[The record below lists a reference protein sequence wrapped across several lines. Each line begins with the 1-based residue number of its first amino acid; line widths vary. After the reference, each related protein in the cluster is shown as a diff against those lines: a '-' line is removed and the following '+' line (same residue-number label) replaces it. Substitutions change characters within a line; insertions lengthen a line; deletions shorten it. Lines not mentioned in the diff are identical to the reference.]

1 MTPLYPLLFKQSLHL
16 VIKTVLDFLTLNMY
30 QCFVKPF
37 CHKRDTTIM
46 DEKLEKHYDN
56 WESYLRRA
64 KIDFETRLQSTITIT
79 AEFEDFKILKVIGT
93 GSFGKVVLCKYKGT
107 DSLFAMKVM
116 EKVNVVRTK
125 QVFHTISEI
134 RFLDAIRFPFIISLE
149 FFFRNN
155 VYLFLVMPFINGG
168 EMFYH
173 LRTAKKFDEN
183 LSKFYAVQ
191 VLLALEYCHSMGV
204 VYRDLKPEN
213 ILIESSGYLKI
224 TDLGFCKKIENQRTY
239 TLCGTPEYLAP
250 EIILSQGYNYSV
262 DWWSFGVLLFEMS
275 AGFPPFCAKDH
286 MKLYEKIVAGK
297 YIHPPH
303 FSRALKDL
311 TTNILQIDRSKRYGV
326 MKAGSK
332 DIKSHEWFRGLDIDN
347 IFQKKVRPPFIPQV
361 QSQGDTKYFDNYGN
375 INLRQGSFNEYEEE
389 FQDLTLRKKGDRTVM
404 INPPTGYLK

>member
-134 RFLDAIRFPFIISLE
+134 RFLDAIRFPFIIS
-149 FFFRNN
+149 
-155 VYLFLVMPFINGG
+155 
-168 EMFYH
+168 
-173 LRTAKKFDEN
+173 
-183 LSKFYAVQ
+183 
-191 VLLALEYCHSMGV
+191 
-204 VYRDLKPEN
+204 
-213 ILIESSGYLKI
+213 
-224 TDLGFCKKIENQRTY
+224 
-239 TLCGTPEYLAP
+239 TPEYLAP

-389 FQDLTLRKKGDRTVM
+389 FQDLTLRKLPKMNSDLM
-404 INPPTGYLK
+404 